1 MIVSFA
7 KHPGVDFCVRLLLT
21 AVIIFPVVYFSWA
34 AVTGTTASDYIAS
47 VIFILATGFIWFLLN
62 LFFSALERQL
72 KKGNDGKWKR
82 NLGLEN

>member
-1 MIVSFA
+1 MKRPTSVRRIKVIVSFA
-7 KHPGVDFCVRLLLT
+7 KHPGVDFCIRLLLT

-62 LFFSALERQL
+62 LFLSVFKVPL
-72 KKGNDGKWKR
+72 KKTK
-82 NLGLEN
+82 